1 MAHLLRQLSSS
12 PMSVMLTTAIIY
24 LSIAIPLLV
33 IHEVVPPA
41 PSDDALPS
49 GLNIS
54 EAWLDL
60 AELTKAYHPYA
71 SRRNDEVHEWLLRR
85 VEGILGSNG
94 VSWSSE
100 NGHIPISPQE
110 FGKADGGEQTAPFP
124 GFIGVETNGD
134 IKEEEEL
141 RKRDAS
147 PLVTIFNDLQS
158 NVTCSGLGAIG
169 ADGKGRLPGQTV
181 YFEGTNIIVYIRGTE
196 DEEGEWWKSS
206 LHLRNTHGQG
216 GILVNAH
223 YDSVST
229 GFGATDDG
237 VGVVTILQLI
247 RYFTSTGRQPKKGIV
262 ALFNNGEE
270 DFLNGARAYTQHP
283 MSLFTHTFLNLEG
296 AGAGGRAV
304 LFRSTDTEV
313 TRAYAKSSHPFGS
326 VVGGDGFKQGMIRS
340 QTDYVVFE
348 DILGLRGLDVSF
360 WTPRAR
366 YHTNQDNARHTSR
379 DSIWHMLSTS
389 ISTVEALTSDTS
401 GTFNSPRG
409 DNSFGKVKNGKGSD
423 GVWFDLF
430 GKGFAVFGLRTL
442 FAWSLTFLI
451 ACPLAI
457 ILTIYLLIREDK
469 FYLFSS
475 SVPSQ
480 GGSDEADV
488 PLNGWRGAFRW
499 PLTFIVATAL
509 TVGSGMLIVKI
520 NPLIIYSSQYSVW
533 TMALTLNFCVFW
545 FIMRGAD
552 FVRPSALHRTYA
564 YFWMF
569 ILGWIILVAVTVL
582 EDRFKIASGYYFVF
596 YEIAI
601 FFALAISLL
610 ELFALPTKTQYAAYI
625 HAQDEAV
632 ESINALPDSDALIA
646 PTEDEHPEQ
655 ESAEAAA
662 DEAEEQEP
670 TESTPLFG
678 GDGAGRSRTT
688 TFANYARRSFR
699 RVRAHDGS
707 SDSITGESEPY
718 GLEQSWSGKLPR
730 WTWAIQLLLL
740 APLTLIL
747 LGQIGLLVVTATG
760 QTGPDGSALLVPYVL
775 LTTFATLLLLPL
787 TPTLHRFTYHLP
799 TFLFLLF
806 TGTLIYNLTAFPF
819 SAENRYKAYFQQT
832 IDLDTGSNLVTIS
845 GLETFVREL
854 IKDIP
859 SASGQDIECTTRPLR
874 AGVTFC
880 SYTGTPPQVVP
891 GVPGVPPEK
900 SYADWLSYTATRER
914 GTNKATIRVSGKNT
928 RSCAIRFA
936 RPVKDVKVTG
946 AGTDT
951 RFDVVPQQVGSGE
964 VKLWKREWEGEWE
977 VEVEWGVGEGKKV
990 GEEGMEGRVVC
1001 LWADFNERGVIPALD
1016 EVVAFVP
1023 GWVGVSKLSDGLVE
1037 GSKAFNV

>member
-1 MAHLLRQLSSS
+1 MAHVLRDLVSS
-12 PMSVMLTTAIIY
+12 PVSVMLITVIVY
-24 LSIAIPLLV
+24 LAIAIPLLV

-71 SRRNDEVHEWLLRR
+71 SRRNDEVHDWLLKR
-85 VEGILGSNG
+85 VEGILESNG
-94 VSWSSE
+94 VQWSSE
-100 NGHIPISPQE
+100 NSHIPISPQQIAGAE
-110 FGKADGGEQTAPFP
+110 AGGEEVTGKVAAAPFP
-124 GFIGVETNGD
+124 GFIGVETNVQTQ
-134 IKEEEEL
+134 EEETNEADEL

-169 ADGKGRLPGQTV
+169 ADGKGRLPGQSV
-181 YFEGTNIIVYIRGTE
+181 YFEGTNVIVYIRGTE

-247 RYFTSTGRQPKKGIV
+247 RYFTTTGRQPKKGIV

-360 WTPRAR
+360 WNPRAR
-366 YHTNQDNARHTSR
+366 YHTNQDDARHTSR
-379 DSIWHMLSTS
+379 DSVWHMLSTS
-389 ISTVEALTSDTS
+389 VSTVEALSSDTS

-409 DNSFGKVKNGKGSD
+409 DNAWGKVKNGKGSD

-430 GKGFAVFGLRTL
+430 GKGFAVFNLRTL

-457 ILTIYLLIREDK
+457 ILIIYLLIREDK

-475 SVPSQ
+475 SVPSE
-480 GGSDEADV
+480 GGSEEADV
-488 PLNGWRGAFRW
+488 SLNGWRGAFRW
-499 PLTFIVATAL
+499 PLTLIATSAL
-509 TVGSGMLIVKI
+509 TVGSGLLIVKI
-520 NPLIIYSSQYSVW
+520 NPLIIYSSQYAVW
-533 TMALTLNFCVFW
+533 TMALSLNFFVFW
-545 FIMRGAD
+545 FIMRGAN
-552 FVRPSALHRTYA
+552 FVRPSASHRTYA

-569 ILGWIILVAVTVL
+569 IVGWIVLVAVTVL
-582 EDRFKIASGYYFVF
+582 EDRFKIASGYFFVF

-610 ELFALPTKTQYAAYI
+610 ELFALPTKAQFAANV

-632 ESINALPDSDALIA
+632 ENINALPDSDTLIA
-646 PTEDEHPEQ
+646 PTEDEHAEP
-655 ESAEAAA
+655 ESAAAA
-662 DEAEEQEP
+662 DEAEEAEP
-670 TESTPLFG
+670 TE
-678 GDGAGRSRTT
+678 
-688 TFANYARRSFR
+688 
-699 RVRAHDGS
+699 
-707 SDSITGESEPY
+707 
-718 GLEQSWSGKLPR
+718 
-730 WTWAIQLLLL
+730 
-740 APLTLIL
+740 
-747 LGQIGLLVVTATG
+747 
-760 QTGPDGSALLVPYVL
+760 
-775 LTTFATLLLLPL
+775 
-787 TPTLHRFTYHLP
+787 
-799 TFLFLLF
+799 
-806 TGTLIYNLTAFPF
+806 
-819 SAENRYKAYFQQT
+819 
-832 IDLDTGSNLVTIS
+832 
-845 GLETFVREL
+845 
-854 IKDIP
+854 
-859 SASGQDIECTTRPLR
+859 
-874 AGVTFC
+874 
-880 SYTGTPPQVVP
+880 
-891 GVPGVPPEK
+891 
-900 SYADWLSYTATRER
+900 
-914 GTNKATIRVSGKNT
+914 
-928 RSCAIRFA
+928 
-936 RPVKDVKVTG
+936 
-946 AGTDT
+946 
-951 RFDVVPQQVGSGE
+951 
-964 VKLWKREWEGEWE
+964 
-977 VEVEWGVGEGKKV
+977 
-990 GEEGMEGRVVC
+990 
-1001 LWADFNERGVIPALD
+1001 
-1016 EVVAFVP
+1016 
-1023 GWVGVSKLSDGLVE
+1023 
-1037 GSKAFNV
+1037 

>member
-1 MAHLLRQLSSS
+1 
-12 PMSVMLTTAIIY
+12 MLITVIVY
-24 LSIAIPLLV
+24 LSIVIPLLV
-33 IHEVVPPA
+33 VHEVVPPA

-49 GLNIS
+49 GLNVS

-71 SRRNDEVHEWLLRR
+71 SRRNDEVHEWLLKR
-85 VEGILGSNG
+85 VEGILESNG
-94 VSWSSE
+94 VQWSSE

-110 FGKADGGEQTAPFP
+110 IAQAAGGEQTAGNAETAPFP
-124 GFIGVETNGD
+124 GFIGVETTG
-134 IKEEEEL
+134 KSPEGQTEEDDEL

-158 NVTCSGLGAIG
+158 NVTCSGLGPIG
-169 ADGKGRLPGQTV
+169 ADGKGRLPGQSV

-196 DEEGEWWKSS
+196 DEEGEWWKSN

-326 VVGGDGFKQGMIRS
+326 VVGGDGFKLGMIRS

-366 YHTNQDNARHTSR
+366 YHTNQDDRRHTSR
-379 DSIWHMLSTS
+379 DSIWHMLSAS
-389 ISTVEALTSDTS
+389 VSTVEALSSDTS
-401 GTFNSPRG
+401 GTFNSARG
-409 DNSFGKVKNGKGSD
+409 DNAWGKVKNGKGSD

-430 GKGFAVFGLRTL
+430 GSGFAVFDLRTL

-457 ILTIYLLIREDK
+457 VLIIYLLIQEDK

-480 GGSDEADV
+480 DGSDEADV
-488 PLNGWRGAFRW
+488 PLSGWRGVFRW
-499 PLTFIVATAL
+499 PLTFVIATAL
-509 TVGSGMLIVKI
+509 TIGSGMLVVKV

-533 TMALTLNFCVFW
+533 TMALTLNFCIFW

-569 ILGWIILVAVTVL
+569 ILGWIVLVAVTVF
-582 EDRFKIASGYYFVF
+582 EDRFKIASGYFLVF
-596 YEIAI
+596 YEIAF
-601 FFALAISLL
+601 FFALAIGLL
-610 ELFALPTKTQYAAYI
+610 ELFALPTKTQFAANV

-632 ESINALPDSDALIA
+632 EGVNELPDSDALIA
-646 PTEDEHPEQ
+646 PADDEHPEPGP
-655 ESAEAAA
+655 AEGA
-662 DEAEEQEP
+662 DEAEDQEP

-678 GDGAGRSRTT
+678 GDGRRRSRTT
-688 TFANYARRSFR
+688 TFANYARRSLR
-699 RVRAHDGS
+699 RVSTRNGS
-707 SDSITGESEPY
+707 GDSLTGEVS
-718 GLEQSWSGKLPR
+718 
-730 WTWAIQLLLL
+730 
-740 APLTLIL
+740 PLTF
-747 LGQIGLLVVTATG
+747 
-760 QTGPDGSALLVPYVL
+760 PS
-775 LTTFATLLLLPL
+775 TT
-787 TPTLHRFTYHLP
+787 
-799 TFLFLLF
+799 
-806 TGTLIYNLTAFPF
+806 
-819 SAENRYKAYFQQT
+819 E
-832 IDLDTGSNLVTIS
+832 
-845 GLETFVREL
+845 
-854 IKDIP
+854 
-859 SASGQDIECTTRPLR
+859 
-874 AGVTFC
+874 
-880 SYTGTPPQVVP
+880 
-891 GVPGVPPEK
+891 
-900 SYADWLSYTATRER
+900 
-914 GTNKATIRVSGKNT
+914 
-928 RSCAIRFA
+928 
-936 RPVKDVKVTG
+936 
-946 AGTDT
+946 
-951 RFDVVPQQVGSGE
+951 
-964 VKLWKREWEGEWE
+964 
-977 VEVEWGVGEGKKV
+977 
-990 GEEGMEGRVVC
+990 
-1001 LWADFNERGVIPALD
+1001 
-1016 EVVAFVP
+1016 
-1023 GWVGVSKLSDGLVE
+1023 
-1037 GSKAFNV
+1037 

>member
-1 MAHLLRQLSSS
+1 MVHVLRQLVSS
-12 PMSVMLTTAIIY
+12 PTSVMLITVIVY
-24 LSIAIPLLV
+24 LAIAIPLLV

-41 PSDDALPS
+41 PSDEALPS
-49 GLNIS
+49 GFNVS

-71 SRRNDEVHEWLLRR
+71 SRRNDEVHGWLLKR
-85 VEGILGSNG
+85 VEGILESNG
-94 VSWSSE
+94 VHWSSE
-100 NGHIPISPQE
+100 NSHIPISPQE
-110 FGKADGGEQTAPFP
+110 IAHAAEGEQTAGNVEAAPFP
-124 GFIGVETNGD
+124 GFIGVETTGETPKGET
-134 IKEEEEL
+134 KEDDEL

-158 NVTCSGLGAIG
+158 NVTCSGLGPIG
-169 ADGKGRLPGQTV
+169 ADGKGRLPGQSV

-247 RYFTSTGRQPKKGIV
+247 RYFTSTGRRPKKGIV

-326 VVGGDGFKQGMIRS
+326 VVGGDGFKLGMIRS

-366 YHTNQDNARHTSR
+366 YHTNQDDRRHTTR
-379 DSIWHMLSTS
+379 DSVWHMLSTS
-389 ISTVEALTSDTS
+389 VSTVEALTSDTS
-401 GTFNSPRG
+401 GTFNGPRG
-409 DNSFGKVKNGKGSD
+409 DDSRGKVKNGRGSD

-457 ILTIYLLIREDK
+457 ILIIYFLVREDK

-475 SVPSQ
+475 SVWSQ
-480 GGSDEADV
+480 DGSDEADV
-488 PLNGWRGAFRW
+488 HLNGWRGAFRW
-499 PLTFIVATAL
+499 PLTFVAATVL
-509 TVGSGMLIVKI
+509 TVGSGLLIVKV
-520 NPLIIYSSQYSVW
+520 NPLIIYSSQYAVW

-564 YFWMF
+564 YSWMF
-569 ILGWIILVAVTVL
+569 ILGWIVLVAVTVL
-582 EDRFKIASGYYFVF
+582 EDRFKIASGYFFVF
-596 YEIAI
+596 YEIAF

-610 ELFALPTKTQYAAYI
+610 ELFALPTKTHFAEYA
-625 HAQDEAV
+625 HAQDEAE
-632 ESINALPDSDALIA
+632 ESVNAPDSDTLIA
-646 PTEDEHPEQ
+646 PTEDEHPEPQ
-655 ESAEAAA
+655 SAGAA
-662 DEAEEQEP
+662 DEGEDLEP

-678 GDGAGRSRTT
+678 GDGSRRSRTT

-699 RVRAHDGS
+699 RVGAHDGS
-707 SDSITGESEPY
+707 SDSIDGESEPY
-718 GLEQSWSGKLPR
+718 GHEQAWSGKLPR
-730 WTWAIQLLLL
+730 WTWLIQFLLV
-740 APLTLIL
+740 APFMIIL
-747 LGQIGLLVVTATG
+747 LGQVGLLVVTATG
-760 QTGPDGSALLVPYVL
+760 QTGPDGSALLVPYAL
-775 LTTFATLLLLPL
+775 LTTFSTLLLLPV
-787 TPTLHRFTYHLP
+787 TPTIHRFTYRFP

-806 TGTLIYNLTAFPF
+806 IGTLIYNLTAFPF
-819 SAENRYKAYFQQT
+819 SASNRYKAYFQQT
-832 IDLDTGSNLVTIS
+832 IDLDTGANNVTIS
-845 GLETFVREL
+845 GLEFYIRKL
-854 IKDIP
+854 IAEIP
-859 SASGQDIECTTRPLR
+859 SASGQHIECITRPLR
-874 AGVTFC
+874 AGVKFC
-880 SYTGTPPQVVP
+880 SYTGIPPAVVP
-891 GVPGVPPEK
+891 GTPGIPPEK
-900 SYADWLSYTATRER
+900 TYKDWLTYSATRQR
-914 GTNKATIRVSGKNT
+914 GTNKATFRVSGANT
-928 RSCAIRFA
+928 RACAIRFA
-936 RPVKDVKVTG
+936 RPIKAVKISG
-946 AGTDT
+946 AGEDS
-951 RFDVVPQQVGSGE
+951 RFDAVPPDVGSGE
-964 VKLWKREWEGEWE
+964 
-977 VEVEWGVGEGKKV
+977 
-990 GEEGMEGRVVC
+990 
-1001 LWADFNERGVIPALD
+1001 
-1016 EVVAFVP
+1016 
-1023 GWVGVSKLSDGLVE
+1023 
-1037 GSKAFNV
+1037 

>member
-1 MAHLLRQLSSS
+1 MAHILRQLSSS
-12 PMSVMLTTAIIY
+12 PMSVMLITAIIY

-60 AELTKAYHPYA
+60 SELTKAYHPYA
-71 SRRNDEVHEWLLRR
+71 SRRNDEVHDWLLRR

-110 FGKADGGEQTAPFP
+110 FEQAAAEEQEAGKVEGAPFP
-124 GFIGVETNGD
+124 GFIGVEASGE

-237 VGVVTILQLI
+237 VGVVTVLQLI

-389 ISTVEALTSDTS
+389 VSTVEALSSDTS

-409 DNSFGKVKNGKGSD
+409 DNAWGKVKNGKGSD

-457 ILTIYLLIREDK
+457 MLIIYLLIQEDK

-480 GGSDEADV
+480 DGSDEADV

-509 TVGSGMLIVKI
+509 TVGSGMLVVKV

-610 ELFALPTKTQYAAYI
+610 ELFALPTKTQFAANV

-632 ESINALPDSDALIA
+632 ESISALPDFDALIA
-646 PTEDEHPEQ
+646 PTEDENAGP
-655 ESAEAAA
+655 ESAEAGADEAA
-662 DEAEEQEP
+662 DEEP

-678 GDGAGRSRTT
+678 GDGARRSRTT

-707 SDSITGESEPY
+707 SDSSVVSRGSRVSCSPSPSSSSEPY
-718 GLEQSWSGKLPR
+718 GHEQSWSGKLPR
-730 WTWAIQLLLL
+730 WTWTIQLLLL

-775 LTTFATLLLLPL
+775 LTTFSTLLLLPL
-787 TPTLHRFTYHLP
+787 TPTLHRFTHHLP

-819 SAENRYKAYFQQT
+819 SSENRYKAYFQQT
-832 IDLDTGSNLVTIS
+832 LDLDTGTNLVTIS
-845 GLETFVREL
+845 GLETFVRKL
-854 IKDIP
+854 ITDIP
-859 SASGQDIECTTRPLR
+859 SASGQHIECTTRPLR
-874 AGVTFC
+874 AGVKFC
-880 SYTGTPPQVVP
+880 SYVGIPPQVVP
-891 GVPGVPPEK
+891 GVEGVPPEK
-900 SYADWLSYTATRER
+900 SYKDWLSYTATRER
-914 GTNKATIRVSGKNT
+914 GANRATFRVSGANT
-928 RSCAIRFA
+928 RACAIRFA
-936 RPVKDVKVTG
+936 RPVKAVKVTG
-946 AGTDT
+946 AGTDA
-951 RFDVVPQQVGSGE
+951 RFDAVPEEVGSGE

-977 VEVEWGVGEGKKV
+977 VEVEWG
-990 GEEGMEGRVVC
+990 
-1001 LWADFNERGVIPALD
+1001 
-1016 EVVAFVP
+1016 
-1023 GWVGVSKLSDGLVE
+1023 
-1037 GSKAFNV
+1037 

>member
-1 MAHLLRQLSSS
+1 MAHLLRQLISS
-12 PMSVMLTTAIIY
+12 PTSVMLITAIIY

-33 IHEVVPPA
+33 IHDVVPPA

-100 NGHIPISPQE
+100 NGHIPISPQG
-110 FGKADGGEQTAPFP
+110 FGEVAAEGGQEGGKVEEAPFP
-124 GFIGVETNGD
+124 GFIGVETTGG
-134 IKEEEEL
+134 IKKEDEL

-147 PLVTIFNDLQS
+147 PRVTIFNDLQS

-366 YHTNQDNARHTSR
+366 YHTNQDDARHTSR

-389 ISTVEALTSDTS
+389 VSTVEALSSDTS

-409 DNSFGKVKNGKGSD
+409 DNAWGKVKNGKGSD

-457 ILTIYLLIREDK
+457 ILIIYLIIREDK

-499 PLTFIVATAL
+499 PLTFVAATAL

-520 NPLIIYSSQYSVW
+520 NPLIIYSSQYSV
-533 TMALTLNFCVFW
+533 
-545 FIMRGAD
+545 
-552 FVRPSALHRTYA
+552 
-564 YFWMF
+564 
-569 ILGWIILVAVTVL
+569 
-582 EDRFKIASGYYFVF
+582 
-596 YEIAI
+596 
-601 FFALAISLL
+601 
-610 ELFALPTKTQYAAYI
+610 
-625 HAQDEAV
+625 
-632 ESINALPDSDALIA
+632 
-646 PTEDEHPEQ
+646 
-655 ESAEAAA
+655 
-662 DEAEEQEP
+662 
-670 TESTPLFG
+670 
-678 GDGAGRSRTT
+678 
-688 TFANYARRSFR
+688 
-699 RVRAHDGS
+699 
-707 SDSITGESEPY
+707 
-718 GLEQSWSGKLPR
+718 
-730 WTWAIQLLLL
+730 
-740 APLTLIL
+740 
-747 LGQIGLLVVTATG
+747 
-760 QTGPDGSALLVPYVL
+760 
-775 LTTFATLLLLPL
+775 
-787 TPTLHRFTYHLP
+787 
-799 TFLFLLF
+799 
-806 TGTLIYNLTAFPF
+806 
-819 SAENRYKAYFQQT
+819 
-832 IDLDTGSNLVTIS
+832 
-845 GLETFVREL
+845 
-854 IKDIP
+854 
-859 SASGQDIECTTRPLR
+859 
-874 AGVTFC
+874 
-880 SYTGTPPQVVP
+880 
-891 GVPGVPPEK
+891 
-900 SYADWLSYTATRER
+900 
-914 GTNKATIRVSGKNT
+914 
-928 RSCAIRFA
+928 
-936 RPVKDVKVTG
+936 
-946 AGTDT
+946 
-951 RFDVVPQQVGSGE
+951 
-964 VKLWKREWEGEWE
+964 
-977 VEVEWGVGEGKKV
+977 
-990 GEEGMEGRVVC
+990 
-1001 LWADFNERGVIPALD
+1001 
-1016 EVVAFVP
+1016 
-1023 GWVGVSKLSDGLVE
+1023 
-1037 GSKAFNV
+1037 